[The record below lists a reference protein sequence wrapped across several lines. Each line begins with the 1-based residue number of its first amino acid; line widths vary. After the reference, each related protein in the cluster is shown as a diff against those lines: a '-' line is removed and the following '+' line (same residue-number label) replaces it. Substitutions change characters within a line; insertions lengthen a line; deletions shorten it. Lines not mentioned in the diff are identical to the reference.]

1 MGPSMNR
8 RSLLAAAGATIAAG
22 RIGPG
27 HARSLPAIPAENVAA
42 DTAYWNA
49 VRGLYRVNPDM
60 VNLENGYWGIMPEP
74 VLQAYV
80 GHTEMVNYNN
90 TVWARGGGAG
100 EAFGEARAALA
111 AALDVAV
118 DEVVFTRGAT
128 EALQKLIGGYNR
140 LRPGDA
146 VLYSD
151 LDYGAMQS
159 AMKWLQD
166 RRGAR
171 VVRFAIP
178 EPATRD
184 NVLGA
189 YEQQFQANPDIRLVL
204 LTHVSHRTGLLMPVR
219 EIVAMCEAAGA
230 DVIVDAAHSWGQVDV
245 TAADMA
251 APFIGFNLHKWI
263 NTPIGVGCFYIRR
276 DRIAD
281 IDPDFGEPG
290 YADDDI
296 RSRVHTGTSNF
307 AAFMTVPTA
316 LAIHRE
322 IGATA
327 KEQRFRYLRNR
338 WVTAARDIPQVEVL
352 TPDDPAMTA
361 GITSFR
367 IKGRGS
373 GEDNNAVVAALRDEY
388 GVLTV
393 RRSGI
398 EKGQAIR
405 VTPAPYT
412 SEEDVDRFIAA
423 LRAVAPRFG

>member
-1 MGPSMNR
+1 
-8 RSLLAAAGATIAAG
+8 
-22 RIGPG
+22 
-27 HARSLPAIPAENVAA
+27 
-42 DTAYWNA
+42 
-49 VRGLYRVNPDM
+49 
-60 VNLENGYWGIMPEP
+60 
-74 VLQAYV
+74 
-80 GHTEMVNYNN
+80 
-90 TVWARGGGAG
+90 
-100 EAFGEARAALA
+100 
-111 AALDVAV
+111 
-118 DEVVFTRGAT
+118 
-128 EALQKLIGGYNR
+128 
-140 LRPGDA
+140 
-146 VLYSD
+146 
-151 LDYGAMQS
+151 MQS
-159 AMKWLQD
+159 AMNWLQD

-184 NVLGA
+184 NVLAA
-189 YEQQFQANPDIRLVL
+189 YEQQLSANPDIRLVL

-290 YADDDI
+290 YADGDI

-338 WVTAARDIPQVEVL
+338 WVMAARDIPQVEVL
-352 TPDDPAMTA
+352 TPDDPTMAA

-367 IKGRGS
+367 IKGRVS
-373 GEDNNAVVAALRDEY
+373 GEDNNAIVAALRDEY

>member
-8 RSLLAAAGATIAAG
+8 RTLLAAAGATLAAG
-22 RIGPG
+22 HAGIG
-27 HARSLPAIPAENVAA
+27 HARSLPARPTDDVAA
-42 DTAYWNA
+42 DTAYWDA

-74 VLQAYV
+74 VMRAYV
-80 GHTEMVNYNN
+80 GHTEAVNYNN

-100 EAFGEARAALA
+100 EAFGQARTALA
-111 AALDVAV
+111 EALGVTVEEVA
-118 DEVVFTRGAT
+118 FTRGAT

-140 LRPGDA
+140 LRTGDA

-159 AMKWLQD
+159 AMNWLQD
-166 RRGAR
+166 RRGVR

-178 EPATRD
+178 EPATRA
-184 NVLGA
+184 NVLDA
-189 YEQQFQANPDIRLVL
+189 YERQLQANPDIRLVL
-204 LTHVSHRTGLLMPVR
+204 VTHVSHRTGLVMPVR
-219 EIVAMCEAAGA
+219 DIVELCEANGA
-230 DVIVDAAHSWGQVDV
+230 DVIVDAAHSWGQINV
-245 TAADMA
+245 TATDLA

-281 IDPDFGEPG
+281 IDPDFAEPG
-290 YADDDI
+290 YDADDI
-296 RSRVHTGTSNF
+296 RARIHTGTTNF
-307 AAFMTVPTA
+307 AAFMTVPKA
-316 LAIHRE
+316 LEVHRE

-338 WVTAARDIPQVEVL
+338 WVAAAREIPQVEVL
-352 TPDDPAMTA
+352 TPDDPAMMA

-367 IKGRGS
+367 IKGRVS
-373 GEDNNAVVAALRDEY
+373 GEDNNAIVAALRDEH

-412 SEEDVDRFIAA
+412 SEQDIDRFIAA